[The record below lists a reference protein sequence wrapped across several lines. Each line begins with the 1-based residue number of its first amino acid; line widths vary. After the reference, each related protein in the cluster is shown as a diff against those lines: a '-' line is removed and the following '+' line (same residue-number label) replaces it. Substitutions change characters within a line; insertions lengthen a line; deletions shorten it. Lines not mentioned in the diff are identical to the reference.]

1 MAKSRRILSVL
12 LAVLMVLTLVPAGMF
27 SMASAVSEDEI
38 STASV
43 GLDQSFLERPSV
55 NISSTAVIRTAASA
69 DSQAAGTTI
78 VKATDSGLPELSGEK
93 ASAFY
98 AGETPKNPM
107 VVFTSDKALKT
118 APTITCSNAV
128 LTLQLRIA
136 ASMPTVSIP
145 IHGSYPVQMSQHLS
159 LTLRSAIHMNIPT
172 QTARR
177 SQRHIPLMQR
187 APLKT

>member
-1 MAKSRRILSVL
+1 MAKSRRILSVM
-12 LAVLMVLTLVPAGMF
+12 LAVLMVLTLVPFGMF
-27 SMASAVSEDEI
+27 STAGAVSEDEI

-43 GLDQSFLERPSV
+43 GLDQSFLERPNI

-128 LTLQLRIA
+128 LSFT
-136 ASMPTVSIP
+136 
-145 IHGSYPVQMSQHLS
+145 
-159 LTLRSAIHMNIPT
+159 LTLPLYGFKREPITDSRVDFPLPFAPT
-172 QTARR
+172 TEKI
-177 SQRHIPLMQR
+177 SPFFTDKST
-187 APLKT
+187 PESTSTDFFSYLK

>member
-107 VVFTSDKALKT
+107 VVFTSDKVLKT

-128 LTLQLRIA
+128 LSFTAADSGVYADGVYTYSWIVSGTNVTASQLDFE
-136 ASMPTVSIP
+136 V
-145 IHGSYPVQMSQHLS
+145 G
-159 LTLRSAIHMNIPT
+159 
-172 QTARR
+172 
-177 SQRHIPLMQR
+177 
-187 APLKT
+187 

>member
-43 GLDQSFLERPSV
+43 GLDESFLERPNI

-93 ASAFY
+93 ASGFY
-98 AGETPKNPM
+98 FHFG
-107 VVFTSDKALKT
+107 
-118 APTITCSNAV
+118 
-128 LTLQLRIA
+128 
-136 ASMPTVSIP
+136 
-145 IHGSYPVQMSQHLS
+145 
-159 LTLRSAIHMNIPT
+159 
-172 QTARR
+172 
-177 SQRHIPLMQR
+177 
-187 APLKT
+187 